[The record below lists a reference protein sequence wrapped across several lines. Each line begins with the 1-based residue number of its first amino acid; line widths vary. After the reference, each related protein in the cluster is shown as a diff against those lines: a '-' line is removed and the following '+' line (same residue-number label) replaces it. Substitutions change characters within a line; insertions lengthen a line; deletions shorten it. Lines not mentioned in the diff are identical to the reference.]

1 MKKTSAVKV
10 TKATAFNVKS
20 YERPG
25 ISEDD
30 VMEIKEAFDLFDIES
45 SGSIDPKCKPS
56 LT

>member
-30 VMEIKEAFDLFDIES
+30 VMEIKEAFDLFDI
-45 SGSIDPKCKPS
+45 
-56 LT
+56 